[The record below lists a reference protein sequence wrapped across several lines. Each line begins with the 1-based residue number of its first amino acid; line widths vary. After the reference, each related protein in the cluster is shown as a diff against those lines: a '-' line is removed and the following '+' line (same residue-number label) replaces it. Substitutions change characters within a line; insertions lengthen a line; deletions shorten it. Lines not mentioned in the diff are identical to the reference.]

1 MVGRAVAALQPRI
14 QRQVSKPHGRRV
26 GRSGAGKQQRRKS
39 AHAHQANASAQPL
52 PSLCW
57 IFIASAE
64 NPPGDWLRVECPGE
78 GRMQEAKALRDEY
91 TRTIELAR
99 TLPAETLQLERT
111 LNDLVNQAYGLT
123 AAEIELIWQTAPPRP
138 ACPSRDPQQD
148 PLPAPMPACQTC
160 S

>member
-1 MVGRAVAALQPRI
+1 MVGRAVAALQRRI
-14 QRQVSKPHGRRV
+14 HRQVSKPHGRRV

-91 TRTIELAR
+91 TRTIDPAHALAR
-99 TLPAETLQLERT
+99 SEEHTSELQSL
-111 LNDLVNQAYGLT
+111 
-123 AAEIELIWQTAPPRP
+123 
-138 ACPSRDPQQD
+138 
-148 PLPAPMPACQTC
+148 
-160 S
+160 

>member
-1 MVGRAVAALQPRI
+1 MVGCAVAALQPRI
-14 QRQVSKPHGRRV
+14 QRQVFKPHGHRV

-39 AHAHQANASAQPL
+39 AHAHQANTPALPL

-91 TRTIELAR
+91 TRTIAPAR
-99 TLPAETLQLERT
+99 ARAAETMKQERVS
-111 LNDLVNQAYGLT
+111 NAECGMRSADYKPGL
-123 AAEIELIWQTAPPRP
+123 RP
-138 ACPSRDPQQD
+138 DPSGD
-148 PLPAPMPACQTC
+148 C
-160 S
+160 SL